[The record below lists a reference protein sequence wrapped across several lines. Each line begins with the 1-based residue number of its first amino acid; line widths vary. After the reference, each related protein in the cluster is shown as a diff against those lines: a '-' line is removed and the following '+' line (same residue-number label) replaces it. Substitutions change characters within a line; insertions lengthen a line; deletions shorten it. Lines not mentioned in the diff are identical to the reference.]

1 MRKGPSDLLPSRM
14 PGDRLGPGEGF
25 IGVRYLRLYPIDQIV
40 PPDTEYVDAVH
51 PNFGSFITAF

>member
-1 MRKGPSDLLPSRM
+1 M